1 LNKEKKMEQTKME
14 QGERNY
20 RKKRGGNNNNNY
32 KRNQNREKVQ
42 QEYQNSNSS
51 QENYSNNTNSKPR
64 FSRPRG
70 SSKKVNSGHNH
81 QVHTNQRKEEVEENE
96 IPQNVSNNLTEI
108 RKEEGN
114 EECFICYQP
123 IQFCALGQCNH
134 RGVCSYCAVR
144 SRKLFKENKC
154 SICKTPLQVIILVKP
169 SELKNFENFALG
181 SLESRDN
188 IYFSSKEAAEHY
200 AQIDKLSDSTCMIC
214 DSPCKNLYDLKQH
227 LKSTHGLSFCKIC
240 LEDRKVFLQ
249 EQKLYDQ
256 NQLKKHMSQGDGDTS
271 IKHENCQFCNISFYD
286 NDHLYQHLNDKH
298 ETCFLCERQRIYYQ
312 YYQDYKS
319 LEVHFKKEHFLCDY
333 PECLEKKFVV
343 FATKEERNIH
353 NIKEHTGKNLSQ
365 SARKNASK
373 IQVDFTIRSNTY
385 DSQKEEHEEEE
396 EKKLTGDKEID
407 FPTLQTDQGPSQP
420 SPLRTP
426 LTSNWGAP
434 PKISKEQEFPA
445 LSTTSSRSSSHSGS
459 NWGPSLS
466 TKEPTISSVIPT
478 SNWNSNNT
486 SQFDLNEELFPSLPS
501 KPVQNTSL
509 NTNNGS
515 KSNLWVS
522 EKTPDFLLRNYPNQQ
537 KKKNK
542 RNLVFRF

>member
-1 LNKEKKMEQTKME
+1 M
-14 QGERNY
+14 
-20 RKKRGGNNNNNY
+20 
-32 KRNQNREKVQ
+32 
-42 QEYQNSNSS
+42 
-51 QENYSNNTNSKPR
+51 
-64 FSRPRG
+64 
-70 SSKKVNSGHNH
+70 
-81 QVHTNQRKEEVEENE
+81 
-96 IPQNVSNNLTEI
+96 
-108 RKEEGN
+108 
-114 EECFICYQP
+114 
-123 IQFCALGQCNH
+123 
-134 RGVCSYCAVR
+134 
-144 SRKLFKENKC
+144 
-154 SICKTPLQVIILVKP
+154 
-169 SELKNFENFALG
+169 
-181 SLESRDN
+181 
-188 IYFSSKEAAEHY
+188 
-200 AQIDKLSDSTCMIC
+200 
-214 DSPCKNLYDLKQH
+214 
-227 LKSTHGLSFCKIC
+227 
-240 LEDRKVFLQ
+240 
-249 EQKLYDQ
+249 
-256 NQLKKHMSQGDGDTS
+256 
-271 IKHENCQFCNISFYD
+271 
-286 NDHLYQHLNDKH
+286 
-298 ETCFLCERQRIYYQ
+298 
-312 YYQDYKS
+312 
-319 LEVHFKKEHFLCDY
+319 
-333 PECLEKKFVV
+333 
-343 FATKEERNIH
+343 
-353 NIKEHTGKNLSQ
+353 SQ

-385 DSQKEEHEEEE
+385 DSQKEEHEEEEEEE